1 MILNTFIF
9 DMDGV
14 IIDSEPF
21 WRQAQ
26 IKILSTYSITIT
38 VEDCIK
44 NTMGKR
50 IDDVALTWCQLH
62 QLSINPQILEKE
74 IIAAVVQLIT
84 EKGKAKKGLFEL
96 LDFLT
101 KNNFNIALATSSSKP
116 IIDAV
121 FNRLNIASYFKVVC
135 SADDEEY
142 GKPHPAIYLKAAKL
156 LKVPTGNCLV
166 LEDSVTGLIAAKA
179 ASINTIVIPEDKN
192 DPRFTLANNIYTS
205 MLDVINYLKTLTDQT
220 L

>member
-1 MILNTFIF
+1 MKLNTFIF

-62 QLSINPQILEKE
+62 QLSINPPILEKE

-156 LKVPTGNCLV
+156 LKVPTGSCLV

-179 ASINTIVIPEDKN
+179 ASMNTIVIPEDKN
-192 DPRFTLANNIYTS
+192 DPRFTLANSIFTS
-205 MLDVINYLKTLTDQT
+205 MLDVVNYLKPLT
-220 L
+220 

>member
-1 MILNTFIF
+1 MKLNTFIF

-101 KNNFNIALATSSSKP
+101 ENNFNIALATSSSKP

-156 LKVPTGNCLV
+156 LKVPTGSCLV

-179 ASINTIVIPEDKN
+179 ASMNTIVIPEDKN
-192 DPRFTLANNIYTS
+192 DPRFKLANNIYTS
-205 MLDVINYLKTLTDQT
+205 MLDVVNYLKNLS
-220 L
+220 

>member
-26 IKILSTYSITIT
+26 IKILSTYNVTVT

-62 QLSINPQILEKE
+62 QLSINPKILEKE
-74 IIAAVVQLIT
+74 IITAVVQLIT

-121 FNRLNIASYFKVVC
+121 FNRLNIDSYFKVVC

-156 LKVPTGNCLV
+156 LEVFPANCLV

-179 ASINTIVIPEDKN
+179 ASMNTIVIPEDKN
-192 DPRFTLANNIYTS
+192 DPRFTLANSIFTS
-205 MLDVINYLKTLTDQT
+205 MLDVVNYLKPLT
-220 L
+220 

>member
-1 MILNTFIF
+1 MKLNTFIF

-26 IKILSTYSITIT
+26 IKILSTYNITIT

-101 KNNFNIALATSSSKP
+101 ENNFNIALATSSSKP

-156 LKVPTGNCLV
+156 LKVPTGSCLV

-179 ASINTIVIPEDKN
+179 ASMNTIVIPEDKN
-192 DPRFTLANNIYTS
+192 DPRFKLANNIYTS
-205 MLDVINYLKTLTDQT
+205 MLDVVNYLKNLS
-220 L
+220 